1 MLRINERGHVGMS
14 SPDETLNIEYNGTVM
29 QILQLNGLKQCA
41 KLICKYFSL
50 HTLHDIGNL
59 SALQL
64 NSIELEASL
73 KSQLRELSE
82 NCRDANA
89 YRAYRLDTLNREA
102 YSRRVLDKDDICARN
117 RDKQQAQLRDKHNTE
132 MQSQK
137 LRERRDAVHKS
148 TFLPHKH

>member
-1 MLRINERGHVGMS
+1 MP
-14 SPDETLNIEYNGTVM
+14 SPAEALNIECNGTVM

-89 YRAYRLDTLNREA
+89 YRAYRIDTLKKESHA
-102 YSRRVLDKDDICARN
+102 RRVLDQDEICARN
-117 RDKQQAQLRDKHNTE
+117 REKQQAEMRDKLNAE
-132 MQSQK
+132 MQSHK
-137 LRERRDAVHKS
+137 LRERRDAVHKN
-148 TFLPHKH
+148 TFLPHEH